1 MGWFAFVDGYC
12 ERLDA
17 GLLAEPVN
25 LISNGGFLLVAYW
38 LWPRAQR
45 GSGARTLVI
54 LLTAIGLGSALFH
67 SVAQRWAAVVDLT
80 LIFLFVLYYFYL
92 ANRQFW

>member
-1 MGWFAFVDGYC
+1 MGWFVFADGYC

-25 LISNGGFLLVAYW
+25 LTSNGGFLVVAYW

-45 GSGARTLVI
+45 GSGAWTLVI
-54 LLTAIGLGSALFH
+54 LLAAIGLGSALFQ
-67 SVAQRWAAVVDLT
+67 SVAQRWAAVVDVT
-80 LIFLFVLYYFYL
+80 LIFLFVLYYCYL
-92 ANRQFW
+92 ANRQFC

>member
-38 LWPRAQR
+38 LWPRA
-45 GSGARTLVI
+45 
-54 LLTAIGLGSALFH
+54 
-67 SVAQRWAAVVDLT
+67 
-80 LIFLFVLYYFYL
+80 
-92 ANRQFW
+92 

>member
-1 MGWFAFVDGYC
+1 MGWFVFVDGYC

-17 GLLAEPVN
+17 ELFAEPVN
-25 LISNGGFLLVAYW
+25 LISNGGFLVVAYW
-38 LWPRAQR
+38 LWPRAQP

-54 LLTAIGLGSALFH
+54 LLAAIGLGSALFH
-67 SVAQRWAAVVDLT
+67 SVAQRWAAVVDVT